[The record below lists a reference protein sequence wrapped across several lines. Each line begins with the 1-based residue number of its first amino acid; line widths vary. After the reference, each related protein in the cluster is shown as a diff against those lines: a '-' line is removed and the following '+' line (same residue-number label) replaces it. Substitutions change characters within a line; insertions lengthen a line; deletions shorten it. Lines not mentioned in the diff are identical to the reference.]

1 MLKIG
6 SSDTLSPMSDAADLQ
21 LKTIHG
27 PENLEATLCGE
38 KPITIGRRP
47 EHDLVL
53 ASGAT
58 VSRDHAVLTS
68 HLFGKVRKWNL
79 IDNGSRHGTFL
90 NGVRLEANR
99 GVPIQAGDLI
109 VIEPF
114 TFQVVDP
121 NQKRNLTQTIDD
133 SLKAS
138 GTSIRKIEKTQ
149 GGGLA
154 HEKLKAL
161 LACSRA
167 IHEAGSEIAMA
178 AAVAEAAVAATAFGN
193 VAIVKPT
200 GSESMVEVLAT
211 KGRIVNDGVPNI
223 SRSLLDAALEGE
235 PVRFQRTEVVD
246 DQAQSIMQYSI
257 EEALCVPILL
267 GHAVAG
273 CIYLDNRDG
282 QLQGQHVMDDVEFC
296 TGLAEITAL
305 AMSNLMRVDIERR
318 HAEERQGLL
327 LGTVGALVA
336 AIDAKDTY
344 TRGHSVRVAWLAKT
358 LAIALGLDETALEE
372 IHICGLVH
380 DIGKIGIP
388 EAILRKAGKLTDD
401 EYDRIK
407 DHPAIGE
414 KILSGVPQLCEVL
427 PGVRSHHERWDGR
440 GYPDR
445 TKEKDTPFFG
455 RLLGIA
461 DAFDAMCSSR
471 AYRDGLDRKE
481 VLEEVKNCSGS
492 QFDPELVAV
501 FLTLDFSEYDQMIIE
516 HTSQDPV

>member
-1 MLKIG
+1 
-6 SSDTLSPMSDAADLQ
+6 MSESTDLQ

-27 PENLEATLCGE
+27 PENLAIKLSGE

-53 ASGAT
+53 ATGAT
-58 VSRDHAVLTS
+58 VSRDHA
-68 HLFGKVRKWNL
+68 FL
-79 IDNGSRHGTFL
+79 IPQKYGETVSWSLQDNGSRHGTFL
-90 NGVRLEANR
+90 NGVCLEAHRNVTVR
-99 GVPIQAGDLI
+99 TGDLI
-109 VIEPF
+109 VIDPF
-114 TFQVVDP
+114 TFQIVDP
-121 NQKRNLTQTIDD
+121 NEDRNLTQTVDD
-133 SLKAS
+133 SLQAS
-138 GTSIRKIEKTQ
+138 GTSILRIDKTQ

-154 HEKLKAL
+154 HEKLNAL
-161 LACSRA
+161 LACSRG
-167 IHEAGSEIAMA
+167 IHEAGTEIAMA
-178 AAVAEAAVAATAFGN
+178 AAVAEAAVSATAFGN
-193 VAIVKPT
+193 VAIVRPI
-200 GSESMVEVLAT
+200 GRDGMVEVLAT

-223 SRSLLDAALEGE
+223 SRSLLDAAMEGE

-257 EEALCVPILL
+257 EEALCVPIML

-282 QLQGQHVMDDVEFC
+282 QLQGNNVIDDVEFC
-296 TGLAEITAL
+296 TGLAEISAL
-305 AMSNLMRVDIERR
+305 AMSNLMRIDIERR
-318 HAEERQGLL
+318 HADERQNLL

-344 TRGHSVRVAWLAKT
+344 TRGHSVRVAWLSKT
-358 LAIALGLDETALEE
+358 LARAMGLDDATLDE

-407 DHPAIGE
+407 EHPAIGE
-414 KILSGVPQLCEVL
+414 KILSGVPQLATVL

-440 GYPDR
+440 GYPDG
-445 TKEKDTPFFG
+445 TKKKDTPFFG

-471 AYRDGLDRKE
+471 AYRKGLDRQE
-481 VLEEVKNCSGS
+481 VLDEVKACSS
-492 QFDPELVAV
+492 DQFDPELVEI
-501 FLTLDFSEYDQMIIE
+501 FLTIDFSEYDRMISE
-516 HTSQDPV
+516 HTSQDPL

>member
-1 MLKIG
+1 MHE
-6 SSDTLSPMSDAADLQ
+6 SAELQ

-27 PENLEATLCGE
+27 PENLSVDLHEQE
-38 KPITIGRRP
+38 ITIGRRP

-58 VSRDHAVLTS
+58 VSRDHAVLLPHTLGNEITWS
-68 HLFGKVRKWNL
+68 LV
-79 IDNGSRHGTFL
+79 DNGSRHGTFL
-90 NGVRLEANR
+90 NGVRLAANR
-99 GVPIQAGDLI
+99 GVPIRAGDII

-121 NQKRNLTQTIDD
+121 SEERNLTLTIDD
-133 SLKAS
+133 SVQAS
-138 GTSIRKIEKTQ
+138 ATSIQRIQKTQ

-154 HEKLKAL
+154 QEKLRAL
-161 LACSRA
+161 LICSSA
-167 IHEAGSEIAMA
+167 IHEAATEAAMA
-178 AAVAEAAVAATAFGN
+178 AAVAEAAVSATAFGN
-193 VAIVKPT
+193 VAIVKPVGT
-200 GSESMVEVLAT
+200 DGLVEVLAT

-223 SRSLLDAALEGE
+223 SRSLLDAAMEGA
-235 PVRFQRTEVVD
+235 PVRFQSTEIVD

-257 EEALCVPILL
+257 EEALCIPIML

-282 QLQGQHVMDDVEFC
+282 QLQGNNVMDEVEFC

-305 AMSNLMRVDIERR
+305 AISNLLRVDIERR
-318 HAEERQGLL
+318 HAEERQNLL

-344 TRGHSVRVAWLAKT
+344 TRGHSVRVAWLSRT
-358 LAIALGLDETALEE
+358 LGAALGLDTTTLEE

-388 EAILRKAGKLTDD
+388 EAILRKAGKLTDE
-401 EYDRIK
+401 EYNRIK
-407 DHPAIGE
+407 EHPAIGE
-414 KILSGVPQLCEVL
+414 KILSGVPQLAKIL

-440 GYPDR
+440 GYPDG
-445 TKEKDTPFFG
+445 TKEKNTPFFG

-471 AYRDGLDRKE
+471 AYRQGLNRNE
-481 VLEEVKNCSGS
+481 VLDEVKNCSSS
-492 QFDPELVAV
+492 QFDPEVVEV
-501 FLTLDFSEYDQMIIE
+501 FLTLDFSEYDRMIAE
-516 HTSQDPV
+516 HTSQDPL

>member
-1 MLKIG
+1 
-6 SSDTLSPMSDAADLQ
+6 MSEGADLQ

-27 PENLEATLCGE
+27 PENLTVTLCGE
-38 KPITIGRRP
+38 ESITIGRRP

-58 VSRDHAVLTS
+58 VSRDHAHLTS
-68 HLFGKVRKWNL
+68 RLLGKVRKWTL
-79 IDNGSRHGTFL
+79 VDNNSRHGTFL

-99 GVPIQAGDLI
+99 GVPIRAGDLI

-114 TFQVVDP
+114 TFQVIDP
-121 NQKRNLTQTIDD
+121 NEKKNLTQTIDD
-133 SLKAS
+133 SLQAS
-138 GTSIRKIEKTQ
+138 GASIRRIEKTQ

-161 LACSRA
+161 LTCSRA
-167 IHEAGSEIAMA
+167 IHEAGTEVAMA
-178 AAVAEAAVAATAFGN
+178 AAVAEAAVAATAYGN

-200 GSESMVEVLAT
+200 GSEGLVEVLAT

-223 SRSLLDAALEGE
+223 SRSLLDAAFEGE
-235 PVRFQRTEVVD
+235 PVQFQRTEVVD

-257 EEALCVPILL
+257 EEALCVPIML

-282 QLQGQHVMDDVEFC
+282 QLQGQPVMEDVEFC

-318 HAEERQGLL
+318 HADERQGLL

-358 LAIALGLDETALEE
+358 LAIEMGLDETTLEE
-372 IHICGLVH
+372 VHICGLVH

-401 EYDRIK
+401 EYNRIK
-407 DHPAIGE
+407 EHPVIGE
-414 KILSGVPQLCEVL
+414 KILSGVPQLFAVL
-427 PGVRSHHERWDGR
+427 PGVRAHHERWDGK
-440 GYPDR
+440 GYPEG
-445 TKEKDTPFFG
+445 TKEKETSFFG

-471 AYRDGLDRKE
+471 AYRDGLDRGE

-492 QFDPELVAV
+492 QFDPELVV
-501 FLTLDFSEYDQMIIE
+501 MFLNLDFSEYDQMIAE
-516 HTSQDPV
+516 HTSQNPL

>member
-1 MLKIG
+1 MNEG
-6 SSDTLSPMSDAADLQ
+6 RSLQ

-27 PENLEATLCGE
+27 PEKLSLPLQGDTPL
-38 KPITIGRRP
+38 TIGRKP

-53 ASGAT
+53 ATGAT

-68 HLFGKVRKWNL
+68 RLDGDHVRWSL
-79 IDNGSRHGTFL
+79 LDNGSRHGTFL
-90 NGVRLEANR
+90 NGVRLEPHR
-99 GVPIQAGDLI
+99 GVHIRAGDLI

-121 NQKRNLTQTIDD
+121 SENQNLTRTIDD
-133 SLKAS
+133 SGQAT
-138 GTSIRKIEKTQ
+138 GTSILKIDKTQ

-154 HEKLKAL
+154 HEKLQAL
-161 LACSRA
+161 LTCSRA
-167 IHEAGSEIAMA
+167 IHEAGSEVAMA

-193 VAIVKPT
+193 VAIVRPT
-200 GSESMVEVLAT
+200 GSDGMVQVLAT

-223 SRSLLDAALEGE
+223 SRSLLDAAMEGE
-235 PVRFQRTEVVD
+235 PVRFQRAEVVEE
-246 DQAQSIMQYSI
+246 QAQSIMQYSI
-257 EEALCVPILL
+257 EEALCVPIML

-282 QLQGQHVMDDVEFC
+282 QLQGLNVIDDVEFC
-296 TGLAEITAL
+296 NGLAEISAL

-318 HAEERQGLL
+318 HAEERQDLL

-344 TRGHSVRVAWLAKT
+344 TRGHSVRVAWLSKA
-358 LAIALGLDETALEE
+358 LALALGLDEGTLEQ

-388 EAILRKAGKLTDD
+388 EAILRKPGKLTD
-401 EYDRIK
+401 EEFDRIK
-407 DHPAIGE
+407 EHPVIGE
-414 KILSGVPQLCEVL
+414 KILSGVPQLATVL
-427 PGVRSHHERWDGR
+427 PGVRSHHERWDGK
-440 GYPDR
+440 GYPDGSKGEG
-445 TKEKDTPFFG
+445 TAFFG

-471 AYRDGLDRKE
+471 AYRPSLDRSE
-481 VLEEVKNCSGS
+481 VLDEVSNCSGT
-492 QFDPELVAV
+492 QFDPKLVKV
-501 FLTLDFSEYDQMIIE
+501 FLTIDFKEYDQMIE
-516 HTSQDPV
+516 AHTSQESL

>member
-1 MLKIG
+1 MLE
-6 SSDTLSPMSDAADLQ
+6 STELQ

-27 PENLEATLCGE
+27 PENLTVVLKDQE
-38 KPITIGRRP
+38 ITIGRRP

-58 VSRDHAVLTS
+58 VSRDHAALLPQT
-68 HLFGKVRKWNL
+68 FGNKMTWSIV
-79 IDNGSRHGTFL
+79 DSGSRHGTFL
-90 NGVRLEANR
+90 NGVRLEPNR
-99 GVPIQAGDLI
+99 GVPIRAGDII

-121 NQKRNLTQTIDD
+121 GEERHLTQTIDD
-133 SLKAS
+133 SIQAS
-138 GTSIRKIEKTQ
+138 ATSIQRIQKTQ

-154 HEKLKAL
+154 QEKLRAL
-161 LACSRA
+161 LICSRA
-167 IHEAGSEIAMA
+167 IHEAGTEAAMA
-178 AAVAEAAVAATAFGN
+178 AAVAEAAVSATAFGN
-193 VAIVKPT
+193 VAIVKPVGT
-200 GSESMVEVLAT
+200 DGLVEVLAT
-211 KGRIVNDGVPNI
+211 KGRIINDGVPNI
-223 SRSLLDAALEGE
+223 SRSLLDAAMEGE
-235 PVRFQRTEVVD
+235 PVRFQRTEIVD

-257 EEALCVPILL
+257 EEALCIPIML

-282 QLQGQHVMDDVEFC
+282 QLQGNNVIDEVEFC

-305 AMSNLMRVDIERR
+305 AISNLMRVDIERR
-318 HAEERQGLL
+318 HAEERQNLL

-344 TRGHSVRVAWLAKT
+344 TRGHSVRVAWLSKT
-358 LAIALGLDETALEE
+358 LGVALGLDTTMIEE

-401 EYDRIK
+401 EYNRIK
-407 DHPAIGE
+407 EHPVIGE
-414 KILSGVPQLCEVL
+414 KILSGVPQLANIL

-440 GYPDR
+440 GYPDGS
-445 TKEKDTPFFG
+445 KGKNTPFFG

-471 AYRDGLDRKE
+471 AYREGLDRNE
-481 VLEEVKNCSGS
+481 VLDEVKTCSSS
-492 QFDPELVAV
+492 QFDPEFAEV
-501 FLTLDFSEYDQMIIE
+501 FLTLDFSEYDRMIAE
-516 HTSQDPV
+516 HTSQDPL

>member
-1 MLKIG
+1 MHESTK
-6 SSDTLSPMSDAADLQ
+6 LQ

-27 PENLEATLCGE
+27 PENLSVDLHE
-38 KPITIGRRP
+38 KEITIGRRP

-58 VSRDHAVLTS
+58 VSRDHAALQPHTLGNEITWSLV
-68 HLFGKVRKWNL
+68 
-79 IDNGSRHGTFL
+79 DNGSRHGTFL
-90 NGVRLEANR
+90 NGVRLAANR
-99 GVPIQAGDLI
+99 GVSIRAGDII

-121 NQKRNLTQTIDD
+121 SEERNLTLTIDD
-133 SLKAS
+133 SVQAS
-138 GTSIRKIEKTQ
+138 ATSIQRIQKTQ

-154 HEKLKAL
+154 QEKLRAL
-161 LACSRA
+161 LICSSA
-167 IHEAGSEIAMA
+167 IHEAATEAAMA
-178 AAVAEAAVAATAFGN
+178 AAVAEAAVSATAFGN
-193 VAIVKPT
+193 VAIVKPVGT
-200 GSESMVEVLAT
+200 DGLVEVLAT

-223 SRSLLDAALEGE
+223 SRSLLDAAMEGE
-235 PVRFQRTEVVD
+235 PVRFQRTEIVD

-257 EEALCVPILL
+257 EEALCIPIML

-282 QLQGQHVMDDVEFC
+282 QLQGNNVMDEVEFC

-305 AMSNLMRVDIERR
+305 AISNLLRVDIERR
-318 HAEERQGLL
+318 HAEERQNLL

-344 TRGHSVRVAWLAKT
+344 TRGHSVRVAWLSRT
-358 LAIALGLDETALEE
+358 LGAALGLDTTTLEE

-388 EAILRKAGKLTDD
+388 EAILRKAGKLTDE
-401 EYDRIK
+401 EYNRIK
-407 DHPAIGE
+407 EHPAIGE
-414 KILSGVPQLCEVL
+414 KILSGVPQLAKIL

-440 GYPDR
+440 GYPDG
-445 TKEKDTPFFG
+445 TKGKNTPFFG

-471 AYRDGLDRKE
+471 AYREGLDRNE
-481 VLEEVKNCSGS
+481 VLEEVKNCSSS
-492 QFDPELVAV
+492 QFDPEVVEV
-501 FLTLDFSEYDQMIIE
+501 FLTLDFSEYDRMIAE
-516 HTSQDPV
+516 HTSQDPL